1 MPKLQKAPGGK
12 TKPRPT
18 TVKKNEKERPLT
30 AEEIA
35 FINNTKIPPD
45 VAGMDAGS
53 LYSMLLPL
61 ITKLIEL
68 MESYYTRDTFQ
79 SSFGICPNTNKM
91 WMRDKGLPYIQLGN
105 IILYKKSDVDSFL
118 MKYRRVKGKPE

>member
-1 MPKLQKAPGGK
+1 MPKLQKASGGK

-45 VAGMDAGS
+45 LAGMDAGAMYS
-53 LYSMLLPL
+53 LLLPL
-61 ITKLIEL
+61 IMKLLEL
-68 MESYYTRDTFQ
+68 MESYYTKDKFQ
-79 SSFGICPNTNKM
+79 TTFGICPNTNKN

-105 IILYKKSDVDSFL
+105 IILYKKSDVDAFF

>member
-12 TKPRPT
+12 TKPRPD

-35 FINNTKIPPD
+35 FISNTKIPPD
-45 VAGMDAGS
+45 ATGMDAGAMYS
-53 LYSMLLPL
+53 LLLPL
-61 ITKLIEL
+61 IEQLLVLT
-68 MESYYTRDTFQ
+68 ESYYTKATFLD
-79 SSFGICPNTNKM
+79 SFGICPNTNKK
-91 WMRDKGLPYIQLGN
+91 WINEKGLPYIQLGN
-105 IILYKKSDVDSFL
+105 IILYKKSDVDAFF